1 MKTIR
6 GDLITL
12 AKKGEFDVIIHG
24 CNCFNTMGA
33 GIAVSISQHFE
44 EAHNADLRTTKG
56 DRFKLGTYT
65 GAKIERF
72 EKPFTVINA
81 YTQYGYQRSGV
92 NLDYDALE
100 SSFKNILKKYG
111 KKNLKFGIPKI
122 GAGLAG
128 GNWKKIKSI
137 ISEIMK
143 DEDATV
149 VEFDKGAFYASR

>member
-12 AKKGEFDVIIHG
+12 AKEGEFDVIIHG

-44 EAHNADLRTTKG
+44 EAYLADLRTMKG

-65 GAKIERF
+65 GAKIERYQ
-72 EKPFTVINA
+72 KPFVVINA
-81 YTQYGYQRSGV
+81 YTQYGYRSAGIH
-92 NLDYDALE
+92 LDYDALR
-100 SSFKNILKKYG
+100 SSFENIVKKYG
-111 KKNLKFGIPKI
+111 NKNLKFGIPKI

-128 GNWKKIKSI
+128 GDWKKIKSI
-137 ISEIMK
+137 IEEIMK
-143 DEDATV
+143 DEDITV
-149 VEFDKGAFYASR
+149 VEFDKGAFYAKR